1 MSGASRILL
10 LENNAAT
17 MARIVKWF
25 VEVGEYRNYVL
36 GYINGTYGKGFGT
49 FSDSI

>member
-10 LENNAAT
+10 LENNT
-17 MARIVKWF
+17 IVKWF
-25 VEVGEYRNYVL
+25 VEVGEYSNYVL